1 MPLSQVPLVVQ
12 HEVVSAE
19 DRSFYTNKG
28 IDPRGIARA
37 FYNNLRGGAEQ
48 GGSTITQQ
56 YVKNYFLDQDRT
68 LSRKFKEF
76 FISIKIDRSTDKDAI
91 LQDYLNT
98 IYFGRG
104 AYGIQAASK
113 AYFGKD
119 VSQLTP
125 ARGRGAGQ
133 RHPRARALRPGA
145 QPGQRQ
151 GPLEL
156 RDGRHGAG
164 QVPDPGPGR
173 RAHVPQGPAP
183 DQARPRTAAPTATC
197 STSYAARSRPSCT

>member
-1 MPLSQVPLVVQ
+1 MPLSQVPVAVQ

-37 FYNNLRGGAEQ
+37 FYNNIRGGAEQ

-56 YVKNYFLDQDRT
+56 YVKNYFLDQNRT

-76 FISIKIDRSTDKDAI
+76 FISIKIDRSTDKNAI

-104 AYGIQAASK
+104 AYGIQAASQ
-113 AYFGKD
+113 AYFGVD
-119 VSQLTP
+119 VSKLTP

-133 RHPRARALRPGA
+133 RDPGARALRPGD
-145 QPGQRQ
+145 QPGPGQ

-156 RDGRHGAG
+156 RDVRHGAG

-173 RAHVPQGPAP
+173 RAHVPQGPGPAQELGARRAP
-183 DQARPRTAAPTATC
+183 PATC
-197 STSYAARSRPSCT
+197 STSSAARSRPSCT